1 MSFHLPWIGYFAR
14 FAQSTWGFI
23 LLLAIPGAVII
34 YGEVNKLWDAL
45 GAKKAPRRGKV
56 TINPMG
62 LYRPAVSYA
71 SLSSLGFK
79 ASPDNFLPNKSTSQ
93 RATSREYQAEKYS
106 SSPSATPKLKILP
119 GRLDGLQFRAERDA
133 EGSVIALDY
142 GEMPPGYN
150 HLCGET
156 LRIRNLSQA
165 TLKVTAVF
173 SGDMAQFCRDVQLR
187 AGAEA
192 NPRWGNPLALRQGEE
207 ARLEVTLGVP
217 LSTETSGSYHDEL
230 LISTDEGGVERRIGT
245 SIMVVPRQK

>member
-1 MSFHLPWIGYFAR
+1 
-14 FAQSTWGFI
+14 
-23 LLLAIPGAVII
+23 
-34 YGEVNKLWDAL
+34 
-45 GAKKAPRRGKV
+45 
-56 TINPMG
+56 MG
-62 LYRPAVSYA
+62 LYRPTVSYA